1 MRRVEQQDLRDVHPR
16 VWDLEG
22 EPALTR
28 ASAAGR
34 GRSARRPGPRRPWRR
49 SWSTS
54 TRPSW
59 SARTSDSAQSS
70 SRPAS
75 TSSRF
80 RVWWPATRLCSWP
93 SEYVTT
99 TSRSALPKTPSRRD
113 PASPANLP
121 RGASRSR
128 PSPANAPTGVCGP
141 TGPAKPPAGLRPRV
155 VHLGAHQQPDVV
167 ARDAAAQ
174 ERIDGALGVG
184 DGVVCPAE
192 CVHGGGR
199 AGTAAFRRG
208 HWIGGC
214 AHKCL
219 LSQGLTASVTPPSL
233 LVWFARRA
241 REDPG
246 LLPCRI
252 TARLSGPGAPGLT
265 TRVACHESAR
275 RWRRRG
281 RGDALPE
288 RERVRLGAGREE
300 RDLQRPLAHRVVLA
314 HELVHAAVAEHA
326 IPVFVDVDAV

>member
-1 MRRVEQQDLRDVHPR
+1 VIRRRRQTCRAAHRVRDLRQR
-16 VWDLEG
+16 
-22 EPALTR
+22 TR
-28 ASAAGR
+28 RQASAA
-34 GRSARRPGPRRPWRR
+34 RPGPRSRR
-49 SWSTS
+49 RGSVRASCI
-54 TRPSW
+54 
-59 SARTSDSAQSS
+59 SAPISSRTSS
-70 SRPAS
+70 PG
-75 TSSRF
+75 
-80 RVWWPATRLCSWP
+80 
-93 SEYVTT
+93 
-99 TSRSALPKTPSRRD
+99 TP
-113 PASPANLP
+113 
-121 RGASRSR
+121 
-128 PSPANAPTGVCGP
+128 
-141 TGPAKPPAGLRPRV
+141 PP
-155 VHLGAHQQPDVV
+155 
-167 ARDAAAQ
+167 Q

-300 RDLQRPLAHRVVLA
+300 RDLQRPLAHHVVLA